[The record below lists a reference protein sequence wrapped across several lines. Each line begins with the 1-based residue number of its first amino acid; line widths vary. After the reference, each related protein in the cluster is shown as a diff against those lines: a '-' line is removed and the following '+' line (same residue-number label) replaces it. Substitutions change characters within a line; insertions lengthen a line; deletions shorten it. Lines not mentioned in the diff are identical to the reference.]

1 MIRIVAVTKLLFP
14 LCTMAGMSFFS
25 FAYNLADLAGRCSFL
40 ATLFLASV
48 SMIFVIGET
57 VPKGIEE
64 TPIDR
69 VVTLQL
75 VGLFCNCAMHVVLSA
90 MKQNDIEAWEIEAL
104 QSTFLVA
111 MAIAFGFIYSLVLP
125 PWWRNRKQKL
135 KLDDIDRA
143 EAWLLKRNVIQK
155 GFKYYAAAN

>member
-1 MIRIVAVTKLLFP
+1 MLLP
-14 LCTMAGMSFFS
+14 RYLVPREC
-25 FAYNLADLAGRCSFL
+25 LDDLRHRR
-40 ATLFLASV
+40 
-48 SMIFVIGET
+48 ET